1 MTTPDDTYEWLPVR
15 DAADRLHTS
24 ASTVLRMIREG
35 SLVAELGPRS
45 ERDRRP
51 QYLVRFDRPQ
61 DTPMST
67 PEATIPRQKPS
78 DVTAAHVD
86 AIMQLAE
93 QVAELREERGRLEAE
108 RDAARTASDDAR
120 ARLAASEARESALT
134 AEAAE
139 LRRQL
144 ARRRWYDPRTWGR

>member
-1 MTTPDDTYEWLPVR
+1 MTMPDDAYEWLPVR

-67 PEATIPRQKPS
+67 PEATTPRQDAP
-78 DVTAAHVD
+78 DVANAIRAAIDPYV
-86 AIMQLAE
+86 AMNERIAE
-93 QVAELREERGRLEAE
+93 LYAGAVAENAELRERVGRAEADASHAQAHA
-108 RDAARTASDDAR
+108 DAAIT
-120 ARLAASEARESALT
+120 
-134 AEAAE
+134 EAAE

-144 ARRRWYDPRTWGR
+144 GRRRWWWPFS